1 MKVVDK
7 NDNVSIHYKGTLSD
21 GQLFDSSEGK
31 DPLTFEVGSGQVI
44 SGFDKA
50 VVGMKVDESKV
61 FTIPSTEA
69 YGEVKDD
76 LLYEIPVSSIPAEL
90 NPHEGQRLVS
100 NLEDGRQIPVTVKSV
115 KEDII
120 TLDANHPLAGK
131 NLTFDIKIV
140 EIK

>member
-44 SGFDKA
+44 PGFDKA
-50 VVGMKVDESKV
+50 VVGMKVYESKV

-131 NLTFDIKIV
+131 DLTFDIKIV

>member
-1 MKVVDK
+1 MKVVGK
-7 NDNVSIHYKGTLSD
+7 SDNVSIHYKGTLSD
-21 GQLFDSSEGK
+21 GQLFDTSEGK

-44 SGFDKA
+44 PGFDKA

-61 FTIPSTEA
+61 FTVPSTEA

-76 LLYEIPVSSIPAEL
+76 LLYQVPVSSIPAEL

-100 NLEDGRQIPVTVKSV
+100 NLEDGREIPVTVKSL

-131 NLTFDIKIV
+131 DLTFDIKIL

>member
-44 SGFDKA
+44 PGFDKA

-100 NLEDGRQIPVTVKSV
+100 TLEDGRQIPVTVKSV

-131 NLTFDIKIV
+131 DLTFDIKIV

>member
-115 KEDII
+115 KKDII

-131 NLTFDIKIV
+131 DLTFDIKIV

>member
-76 LLYEIPVSSIPAEL
+76 FLYEIPVSSIPAEL

-131 NLTFDIKIV
+131 DLTFDIKIV

>member
-44 SGFDKA
+44 PGFDKA

-100 NLEDGRQIPVTVKSV
+100 NVEDGRQIPVTVKSV

-131 NLTFDIKIV
+131 DLTFDIKIV

>member
-61 FTIPSTEA
+61 FTVPSTEA

-76 LLYEIPVSSIPAEL
+76 LLYQVPVSSIPAEL

-100 NLEDGRQIPVTVKSV
+100 NLEDGREIPVTVKSL

-131 NLTFDIKIV
+131 DLTFDIKIL

>member
-131 NLTFDIKIV
+131 DLTFDIKIV

>member
-90 NPHEGQRLVS
+90 NPHEGQRLIS

-131 NLTFDIKIV
+131 DLTFDIKIV

>member
-131 NLTFDIKIV
+131 ALTIDIKIV

>member
-44 SGFDKA
+44 PGFDKA

-131 NLTFDIKIV
+131 DLTFDIKIV